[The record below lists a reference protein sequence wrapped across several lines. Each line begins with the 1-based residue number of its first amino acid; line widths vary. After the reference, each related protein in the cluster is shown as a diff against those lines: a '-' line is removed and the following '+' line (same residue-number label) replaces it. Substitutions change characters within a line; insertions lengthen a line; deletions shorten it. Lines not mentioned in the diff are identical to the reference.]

1 MLIPAVIL
9 PKPEVSDP
17 LTRADAVIGILEVRR
32 KKSPK
37 RTSLKEAPVKVVIE
51 DNESTL
57 A

>member
-1 MLIPAVIL
+1 MLILVL
-9 PKPEVSDP
+9 LLRKPEATDP
-17 LTRADAVIGILEVRR
+17 LTRAVAVIGILEVRR

-37 RTSLKEAPVKVVIE
+37 RTSLKEAPAKVVLE